1 MGKRKPQKQ
10 SIHDRV
16 VEELIPV
23 YERTYTA
30 DKYEVYANPG
40 QKKNKAAD
48 SDEYPDVVVV
58 SKTTGKAVY
67 IDEVETDDSVNE
79 AEVGQWVRYGKLG
92 IRFDL
97 TVEKGM
103 EDEADKLIKTHK
115 VKVHQLW
122 RWYQKGGRIK
132 FEEAKKY

>member
-1 MGKRKPQKQ
+1 MGKRKSQKQ
-10 SIHDRV
+10 NIHDRV
-16 VEELIPV
+16 VEDLVPV
-23 YERTYTA
+23 YERTYAT

-58 SKTTGKAVY
+58 SKTTGRSVH
-67 IDEVETDDSVNE
+67 IDEVETDDSVNKG
-79 AEVGQWVRYGKLG
+79 EVSQWVGYGKLG
-92 IRFDL
+92 ITFDL
-97 TVEKGM
+97 TVEKGT

-122 RWYQKGGRIK
+122 RWYKKGSSIK
-132 FEEAKKY
+132 FEKVMEY